1 MTCRCNNPTPTP
13 KKAVVGFCDVCDPCK
28 ENHSEAR
35 ICAFV
40 VPSLE
45 EGRYFKNSFIF
56 AQDEDAV
63 YFITEERSE
72 IPFGS
77 RPKFIDNF
85 DPEDSL
91 SNFKNSVVYDMAK
104 HIAYIYGKDG
114 NYLTFPITDTP
125 ITGINEG
132 EGITVTH
139 DGGEYTISADLTE
152 VASTEAL
159 QAVSTT
165 VANHTAE
172 IEDLTEGVSEIEGEV
187 ETLAGDVADAKTT
200 AEAAQTAATA
210 AGTAASTAQTT
221 ADQAVAGLAGK
232 QDTLTAG
239 ENITING
246 TEISATATT
255 YSPATTTA
263 NGLMTSADRTQMVN
277 GIHRLDD
284 GITANAST
292 IFLNVDKFVSSTNG
306 TSYTQTADTLVFPV
320 ASSTQAGVMNPTIFN
335 AIQANSDSIDAI
347 LSGSVAVQNLPASP
361 TQAQLTT
368 AWQTATGLTD
378 LINGAKIFDNTNSK
392 VWTYYTNTTTWYGTP
407 AGEVSVSTATNSALG
422 IVQGDATT
430 EGKVFVENNGT
441 MSVNGW
447 DDVTADIADNATN
460 IATLQTDKVDKVTG
474 KQLSTEDYT
483 TAEKTKLAGIEAGA
497 EVNDPNTVID
507 ASYVHTDNNYTTTEK
522 NKLAGLENTTVVQTT
537 GSSTTSVISQAAV
550 TTALG
555 AKANSA
561 NLTHETW
568 TFTLADNTTV
578 DKEVVLWEA

>member
-1 MTCRCNNPTPTP
+1 MTCRCNQPNPNR
-13 KKAVVGFCDVCDPCK
+13 KAVVGFCDVCDPCT

-85 DPEDSL
+85 DPEDPL
-91 SNFKNSVVYDMAK
+91 SDFKNAVVYDMVK

-114 NYLTFPITDTP
+114 NYLTFPITENT
-125 ITGINEG
+125 ITGING
-132 EGITVTH
+132 GDGIIVTH

-159 QAVSTT
+159 QAVSAT
-165 VANHTAE
+165 VAGHTTQIA
-172 IEDLTEGVSEIEGEV
+172 DLTEGVGEIEGEV
-187 ETLAGDVADAKTT
+187 ETLAGDVADAQTT
-200 AEAAQTAATA
+200 AETAQTAATA
-210 AGTAASTAQTT
+210 AGTAAAAAQTT
-221 ADQAVAGLAGK
+221 ANQAVAGLAGK
-232 QDTLTAG
+232 QDALTAG

-255 YSPATTTA
+255 YGTATTTT
-263 NGLMTSADRTQMVN
+263 NGLMTSADRTQAVA
-277 GIHRLDD
+277 GLHRV
-284 GITANAST
+284 GEITANAST
-292 IFLNVDKFVSSTNG
+292 IFLDVDKFISSTDG
-306 TSYTQTADTLVFPV
+306 TAYTQTAATLPFPV

-335 AIQANSDSIDAI
+335 AVQSNSDNITAI
-347 LSGSVAVQNLPASP
+347 LNGSVAVENLAASP

-368 AWQTATGLTD
+368 AWQTATGLTT
-378 LINGAKIFDNTNSK
+378 LVNGAKIFDVTNSK
-392 VWTYYTNTTTWYGTP
+392 VWTYYTNTTTWYSSA
-407 AGEVSVSTATNSALG
+407 AGEVTVSTATNTALG

-430 EGKVFVENNGT
+430 DGKVFVENNGT

-447 DDVTADIADNATN
+447 DDVTTDVANNMADIAS
-460 IATLQTDKVDKVTG
+460 LQTDKVDKVTG

-483 TAEKTKLAGIEAGA
+483 AAEKTKLAGIEAGA
-497 EVNDPNTVID
+497 EVNDPDTVID
-507 ASYVHTDNNYTTTEK
+507 ASYVHTDNNYTTTDK
-522 NKLAGLENTTVVQTT
+522 ATV
-537 GSSTTSVISQAAV
+537 AA
-550 TTALG
+550 
-555 AKANSA
+555 
-561 NLTHETW
+561 LTHETW
-568 TFTLADNTTV
+568 TFTLDDDTTV
-578 DKEVVLWEA
+578 DKEVVIWEA